1 MTDARGRLSFFDC
14 DVGVGH
20 TAFSYPS
27 TKTPSQLL
35 GMMDLYGI
43 QDALVYDRGA
53 HESGLFDRFDFL
65 LGFCGESPRLHPSVP
80 IVPPATGEQPPP
92 DELVGLLVESGV
104 KAVRACPNAHS
115 FNFDV
120 FSMGALLAALE
131 ARRIP
136 VIHSSMRVQDHP
148 WKHAPAWE
156 NVREV
161 ALAFPQLPIV
171 VVYTGM
177 LQGRKLLPIL
187 QNCPNVL
194 ADLNCVSFQ
203 FIEYVVER
211 FGSRRL
217 VLASH
222 YPTED
227 PGFYTAMVNYSGIS
241 AEARRDVAGGNVR
254 RLLEAVR

>member
-1 MTDARGRLSFFDC
+1 MADDSGRLSFFDC

-27 TKTPSQLL
+27 TTAPSRLL

-53 HESGLFDRFDFL
+53 HESGRFDRFDFV
-65 LGFCGESPRLHPSVP
+65 LGFCGGSPRLHPSVP

-92 DELVGLLVESGV
+92 DELVGLLVERGV
-104 KAVRACPNAHS
+104 KAVRACPNAHGFS
-115 FNFDV
+115 FDV
-120 FSMGALLAALE
+120 FSMGALLEVLQAH
-131 ARRIP
+131 RIP

-161 ALAFPQLPIV
+161 ALAFPQLPIIV
-171 VVYTGM
+171 AYTGM
-177 LQGRKLLPIL
+177 LQGRKLLPVL
-187 QNCPNVL
+187 ETCPNVL
-194 ADLNCVSFQ
+194 ADLTCSAFQ
-203 FIEYVVER
+203 FVEYVVER

-222 YPTED
+222 FPAED
-227 PGFYTAMVNYSGIS
+227 PGLYTALLSYSGVS

-254 RLLEAVR
+254 RLLEAVE